1 MAVRPFWRG
10 YLKLSLVTCAVTLMP
25 ATSASE
31 RLHFHTMNRKTGN
44 RVRSRYVDAV
54 TQAPVEEDDQVKG
67 YPRGDDD
74 FVLLEDEEIEAVA
87 LETTHTI
94 DIERFVPRR
103 SVGWIWYD
111 APHFLAPADEVGEEA
126 FSVIRQAMAEKEVA
140 GLSRL
145 VLYRR
150 ERAVLIEPRDQG
162 LVLWT
167 LRYADEVRDDH
178 DLPTPPEETLPKDW
192 TEMIG
197 RLIAARTQDWTPD
210 LVGDPVQKELKSII
224 AAKAKAKAPAAKRKP
239 VSDEPKGDNVI
250 DIMDALKRSLKPKG

>member
-1 MAVRPFWRG
+1 MAIRPFWRG

-25 ATSASE
+25 ATSESE
-31 RLHFHTMNRKTGN
+31 RIHFHTMNRKTGH

-54 TQAPVEEDDQVKG
+54 TGKPVEDEDEVKG
-67 YPRGDDD
+67 YPKGDDAY
-74 FVLLEDEEIEAVA
+74 VMLEDEDIDAVA

-111 APHFLAPADEVGEEA
+111 SPHYLAPADAVGEEA
-126 FSVIRQAMAEKEVA
+126 FAVIREAMAQKDVA

-150 ERAVLIEPRDQG
+150 ERAVLLEPRDRG

-167 LRYADEVRDDH
+167 LRYADEVRDDA
-178 DLPTPPEETLPKDW
+178 DLPQPPEDKLPKDW
-192 TEMIG
+192 TAMIG
-197 RLIAARTQDWTPD
+197 RLIEQRKAQWSAD
-210 LVGDPVQKELKSII
+210 LVKDPVQQQLKAII
-224 AAKAKAKAPAAKRKP
+224 AAKAKAKPRPARKAPSPERA
-239 VSDEPKGDNVI
+239 DNVI
-250 DIMDALKRSLKPKG
+250 DIMEALKRSLKPKG